1 MKILKEIAI
10 IGILAVVGTALVL
23 MILNV
28 LVK

>member
-1 MKILKEIAI
+1 VKILKEIAI